1 VCDWQAL
8 SKGFSEV
15 AWLQLEGYLPCS
27 LEIFSAMLAFY
38 MPFLGA
44 GDEGRAVGPCR

>member
-1 VCDWQAL
+1 MCDWQAL

-27 LEIFSAMLAFY
+27 LEISATLAFY

-44 GDEGRAVGPCR
+44 GDE